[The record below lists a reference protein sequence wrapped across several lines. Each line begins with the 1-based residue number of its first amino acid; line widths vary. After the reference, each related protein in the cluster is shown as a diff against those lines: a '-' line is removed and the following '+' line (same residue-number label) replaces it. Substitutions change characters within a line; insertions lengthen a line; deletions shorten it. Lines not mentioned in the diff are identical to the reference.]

1 MEAALLAA
9 SGRSTAERG
18 QGFVEKR
25 PGELI
30 AGDRVRMG
38 SRALPLTKVTHLQMF
53 THLFSLCFD
62 SDRSVE
68 AFIAPHLCMQTKG
81 AGIPVDLSAEASSCR
96 EPGRSRAEHR
106 CRLPRAWCLAGNIH
120 DFRRRGHMCLAS
132 SVCVP
137 GHSEGD
143 LVDRGCR
150 SQTLHLCFV
159 RVACVQEAPPAP
171 RQRWDFKI
179 CMLSMLSGP
188 SAPIVGEGSQAPFA
202 KRCVR
207 SRCEARCYKRCTPT
221 FWRRSPQRLAD
232 KYDPIDGGRDIR
244 VRHR

>member
-1 MEAALLAA
+1 M
-9 SGRSTAERG
+9 
-18 QGFVEKR
+18 
-25 PGELI
+25 
-30 AGDRVRMG
+30 RMG

-143 LVDRGCR
+143 LVDRGSAGSSTTLGFQNLHAEHAVWAICTDR
-150 SQTLHLCFV
+150 RRRQSSALRKALCAFQMRGKMLQALHPNFLEMLTPEVGRQVRPHRWRTLHPS
-159 RVACVQEAPPAP
+159 VAPLGASPLWQTQECS
-171 RQRWDFKI
+171 RTFSSRLRR
-179 CMLSMLSGP
+179 LS
-188 SAPIVGEGSQAPFA
+188 AI
-202 KRCVR
+202 
-207 SRCEARCYKRCTPT
+207 
-221 FWRRSPQRLAD
+221 LALGLTTLAI
-232 KYDPIDGGRDIR
+232 P
-244 VRHR
+244 